1 MSKIILVHGAFNEL
15 WGPHELHSRW
25 APAVQ
30 DGLWHHGA
38 SIDRAD
44 ISVCFYGDL
53 FRLDLR
59 TLDREAWQES
69 KAGAEDMLSDVAGD
83 DMLENLGQAA
93 GEATLQRTAHLM
105 AVLDRDPDLFDKAR
119 ARLAELITHDTRAV
133 VAHSLGTIIS
143 YRTLLANPD
152 LGVHTLVTLG
162 SPLGNHVV
170 GDFGG
175 AWPGGVEH
183 WVNVAAEGDQ
193 LARPHRLAEVYG
205 DRVEDYLV
213 DNGHRAHSPEPY
225 LNSRPAGAALAR
237 ALAVA

>member
-30 DGLWHHGA
+30 DGLWHHGV
-38 SIDRAD
+38 SVDPAD

-59 TLDREAWQES
+59 TLDREAWQEH
-69 KAGAEDMLSDVAGD
+69 KAGAEDLLADVAGD
-83 DMLENLGQAA
+83 RMLDQLGQAA
-93 GEATLQRTAHLM
+93 GEATLQRTVHLM
-105 AVLDRDPDLFDKAR
+105 AILDRDPDLFEKAR
-119 ARLAELITHDTRAV
+119 SRLAELVSHETRAV
-133 VAHSLGTIIS
+133 VAHSLGTIIA
-143 YRTLLANPD
+143 YRTLAGNVGLD
-152 LGVHTLVTLG
+152 LHTFVTLG
-162 SPLGNHVV
+162 SPLGNSMV

-175 AWPGGVEH
+175 TWPGSVQK
-183 WVNVAAEGDQ
+183 WVNVAAEGDM
-193 LARPHRLAEVYG
+193 LARPHRLADIYG

-225 LNSRPAGAALAR
+225 LNSRPTGAALAR
-237 ALAVA
+237 ALTG